1 MEEKVVKAKNTPEQK
16 VDVQA
21 FVSRKLNALNQVGG
35 AKAKSNISYEYSK
48 RMCLPSGLVKIFL
61 MNKVEEVSYEDGVFL
76 KGFKY
81 VYGGKVYYPF
91 IEV

>member
-1 MEEKVVKAKNTPEQK
+1 
-16 VDVQA
+16 
-21 FVSRKLNALNQVGG
+21 
-35 AKAKSNISYEYSK
+35 
-48 RMCLPSGLVKIFL
+48 MCLPSGLVKIFL

-81 VYGGKVYYPF
+81 VYGGKLYYPF

>member
-35 AKAKSNISYEYSK
+35 AKAE
-48 RMCLPSGLVKIFL
+48 RAMERV
-61 MNKVEEVSYEDGVFL
+61 L
-76 KGFKY
+76 KAIM
-81 VYGGKVYYPF
+81 GGQK
-91 IEV
+91 